1 MKEMKLTVVED
12 FLKNNVDFELY
23 ISNSENENFTK
34 VLTVNGDT
42 DFENLEQGYVIE
54 SKDDFITWVEVEK
67 QDLNIY
73 KLVKENDCN

>member
-42 DFENLEQGYVIE
+42 DFENLEHGYVIE